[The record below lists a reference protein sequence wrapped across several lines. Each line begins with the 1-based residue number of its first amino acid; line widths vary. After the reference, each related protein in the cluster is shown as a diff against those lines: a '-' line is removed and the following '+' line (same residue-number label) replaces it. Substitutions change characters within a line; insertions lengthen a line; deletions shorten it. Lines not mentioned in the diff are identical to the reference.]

1 MVEHNLAKVGVASSN
16 LVSRS
21 NINQVNLVECEVR
34 KGYLF
39 RKSGNSSVVE
49 HNLAKVGVAS
59 SNLVSRSNLIL
70 VIKLVIKMSISNDHK
85 NQCLALV
92 FLCLKINEA
101 RYSTLA
107 I

>member
-1 MVEHNLAKVGVASSN
+1 
-16 LVSRS
+16 
-21 NINQVNLVECEVR
+21 
-34 KGYLF
+34 
-39 RKSGNSSVVE
+39 
-49 HNLAKVGVAS
+49 
-59 SNLVSRSNLIL
+59 

-92 FLCLKINEA
+92 FLCLKINEV